1 MALHL
6 GEALPFRG
14 TPQFDEVIKRLL
26 KQQVGSLPLQQA
38 LSVSSSVAAT
48 PITVTVLGIEDCSAV
63 LRVRV
68 GIFYE
73 GLVGG
78 CACAGDPVPETVN
91 NEYCVLSLDI
101 DRSTGATSCQ
111 LEE

>member
-1 MALHL
+1 MIQLK
-6 GEALPFRG
+6 EALQSWGSPGFAA
-14 TPQFDEVIKRLL
+14 VL
-26 KQQVGSLPLQQA
+26 KQSLMQQAELLPLQQA
-38 LSVSSSVAAT
+38 LSASSSVAAT
-48 PITVTVLGIEDCSAV
+48 PITVTVLGTADAGAL

-73 GLVGG
+73 GEVGG
-78 CACAGDPVPETVN
+78 CACAGDPAPEAVN

-101 DRSTGATSCQ
+101 DRSTGMASIR